1 MKKAILSITIFSIFF
16 TGFSLAYV
24 EDKVFCTI
32 WSNSIT
38 VTMEKE
44 HNYKCKEYLSVL
56 SQAINTEYNDII
68 SIQKL
73 INQWYDVDYWKEIRE
88 TKRER
93 LKRIL
98 TLKEQI
104 ETAVAEFDTNLFVK
118 MKDYIIYTV
127 SPYQTKYK
135 KVLKHLENYKNQW
148 WRITSDVKRKM
159 DYFQEDITV
168 IDNIINATDY
178 DTLIKNFNRHLY
190 LKNQIEWK

>member
-1 MKKAILSITIFSIFF
+1 MKKNALLIIVLSIFF
-16 TGFSLAYV
+16 IGFTSAYV

-68 SIQKL
+68 AIQKL
-73 INQWYDVDYWKEIRE
+73 ISQWYDIDFWKEVRE
-88 TKRER
+88 TKRDR

-98 TLKEQI
+98 SLKEQI
-104 ETAVAEFDTNLFVK
+104 ETAVAEFDSNLFIK
-118 MKDYIIYTV
+118 MKDYIVYTV
-127 SPYQTKYK
+127 TPYQTKYK
-135 KVLKHLENYKNQW
+135 KVLKHLNNYKDQGGK
-148 WRITSDVKRKM
+148 IPSDIKRKM
-159 DYFQEDITV
+159 DYFQEEISV
-168 IDNIINATDY
+168 IDNLIEATDF

-190 LKNQIEWK
+190 LKNLIEWK

>member
-1 MKKAILSITIFSIFF
+1 MKKTALAIVMFSIFF
-16 TGFSLAYV
+16 IGFSSAYV

-73 INQWYDVDYWKEIRE
+73 ISQWYDIDFWKEVRE
-88 TKRER
+88 TKRDR
-93 LKRIL
+93 LKKIL

-104 ETAVAEFDTNLFVK
+104 ETAVTEFDTNLFVK

-135 KVLKHLENYKNQW
+135 KVLKHLNNYKNQW
-148 WRITSDVKRKM
+148 GKIPSDIKRKM
-159 DYFQEDITV
+159 DYFQEEISV
-168 IDNIINATDY
+168 IDNLIEATDF

-190 LKNQIEWK
+190 LKNLIEWK